1 MTTFRSIVSILLVY
15 HLAALTVAAIPPPE
29 DTNRIGR
36 LRTPEDPIA
45 RWLTP
50 SLDRA
55 ATGLSRIEPSLF
67 SLVQPLRWITTPYIE
82 AGLHQNWNMFSNPLT
97 DDQYLRLDY
106 HVVGSDQRRRPSMV
120 RELVFPADREDRV
133 RFFHQ
138 FRDKAVLHILE
149 KFALA
154 RGKGMMPI
162 DGEAQ
167 RRGSIDPAQQT
178 AAVER
183 EFAPLVR
190 YFGDRLERTYLT
202 NGERVVR
209 TDVWA
214 GAAPIPP
221 RGQALS
227 AARLDARLSVLNAYY
242 AGPSAVALASVP
254 RTVGQTEG
262 EADIAWELIYI
273 AGQ

>member
-1 MTTFRSIVSILLVY
+1 MTTFRSIVSILLLY
-15 HLAALTVAAIPPPE
+15 HLTALTVSAIPSPE
-29 DTNRIGR
+29 ETNRIGR
-36 LRTPEDPIA
+36 VRHPQDAIA

-55 ATGLSRIEPSLF
+55 ATWFSGIEPALF
-67 SLVQPLRWITTPYIE
+67 SAAQPLRWITTPYIE
-82 AGLHQNWNMFSNPLT
+82 AGLRQNWNMFSNPLT
-97 DDQYLRLDY
+97 DDHYLRLDY
-106 HVVGSDQRRRPSMV
+106 HVAAADRRRPSVV
-120 RELVFPADREDRV
+120 RELIFPADREDRI

-149 KFALA
+149 KFAVA
-154 RGKGMMPI
+154 RGEGMMPI

-167 RRGSIDPAQQT
+167 SAGSMDPAEQA

-190 YFGDRLERTYLT
+190 YFRDRVQRTYLT
-202 NGERVVR
+202 RGERVVR

-227 AARLDARLSVLNAYY
+227 PARLDARLDVLDAYY
-242 AGPSAVALASVP
+242 AGPSAVAVPAVP
-254 RTVGQTEG
+254 RTLGQTEG

-273 AGQ
+273 DGQ